1 MGIISVLF
9 SILLYKSG
17 QLSADLK
24 FHRCKCL
31 RLLIYSAICM
41 PLFVGFQANARLVIK
56 ETTKTYSVS
65 GKTGKQVHAK
75 LGRSGPWKM
84 RRKHAIAA
92 TQRVLDFNNIKF
104 ASRGNKCVIVKMD
117 IHLHLTYYYPRWTNK
132 KFASK
137 KSQKL
142 WNRFLVELVRHEKV
156 HGKLFKASARQI
168 DKELKKISKK
178 TYRNCRTMSSAVKS
192 SLTKTLKKGQ
202 AKHSAF
208 DRREKKPTAKVRRL
222 EIAFY
227 KAS

>member
-1 MGIISVLF
+1 MRIISVLS
-9 SILLYKSG
+9 SILLHKLG
-17 QLSADLK
+17 QLSDALK
-24 FHRCKCL
+24 LHKSECL
-31 RLLIYSAICM
+31 RLLICSAICM
-41 PLFVGFQANARLVIK
+41 LPLVSFQANARLVIK
-56 ETTKTYSVS
+56 EITKNYSVS

-117 IHLHLTYYYPRWTNK
+117 IHLSLTYYYPRWTNK

-137 KSQKL
+137 NSQKI

-156 HGKLFKASARQI
+156 HGKLFKATARKI

-178 TYRNCRTMSSAVKS
+178 TYRNCRTMSSVVKS
-192 SLTKTLKKGQ
+192 SLTKTFKKGR

-208 DRREKKPTAKVRRL
+208 DRREKRSTAKVRKL
-222 EIAFY
+222 EKAFY
-227 KAS
+227 KSK